1 MERRDYLVGFAVL
14 VVSASIAFGAGS
26 LFFDN
31 KEPQRYS
38 DFLNATVN
46 AEQSK
51 QIVGF
56 DNNTLQLMFENRQ
69 KARMYIDTD
78 VDGSFDIELTD
89 IVRDGEEHTLT
100 QIVTYNSTSYRL
112 TFKYRED
119 KNSSEDDY
127 LTLYQIQEL

>member
-14 VVSASIAFGAGS
+14 VVSASIAFGASS

-89 IVRDGEEHTLT
+89 IVRDGKEHTLT

-119 KNSSEDDY
+119 KNSSENDY